1 MATSDSTRPPSVGE
15 VIGQVLGRV
24 SRERRP
30 LLLAI
35 AERMAAE
42 RYRGWAA
49 DVDDPEVRAGLIA
62 CAAREDEIADRVE
75 AVFPD
80 PAAVQQRLLATFP
93 ELPQLNRD
101 VFAGRPLAD
110 QFAIQ
115 AAGERVGAA
124 TWRAFAAAW
133 PDAAAREAFL
143 ACAPLEEASAEFLDG
158 LRGRSA

>member
-1 MATSDSTRPPSVGE
+1 MTTTRELPDVPA
-15 VIGQVLGRV
+15 ILGALVARV
-24 SRERRP
+24 AQAEQP
-30 LLLAI
+30 LFLAI

-42 RYRGWAA
+42 RYRGWA
-49 DVDDPEVRAGLIA
+49 DHVDDPDVRAGLIA

-80 PAAVQQRLLATFP
+80 PAAVQQRLLAAFP

-115 AAGERVGAA
+115 ASGERVGAA
-124 TWRAFAAAW
+124 TWRAFAGAW

-143 ACAPLEEASAEFLDG
+143 ACAPLEEASAVFLEG
-158 LRGRSA
+158 LRGRFA

>member
-1 MATSDSTRPPSVGE
+1 MTTRELPDVPA
-15 VIGQVLGRV
+15 ILGALVARV
-24 SRERRP
+24 AEAERP
-30 LLLAI
+30 LFLAI

-133 PDAAAREAFL
+133 PGAAAREAFL
-143 ACAPLEEASAEFLDG
+143 ACAPLEEASAEFLEG
-158 LRGRSA
+158 LRRRSAQ